1 MAYVCRNYHEAEGT
15 FAFRKAVR
23 SSAWQ
28 PNERPLDPKPRT
40 EHRLIEGS
48 NSYGKYFDVKLYQ
61 TVMAR
66 FYEPKVEN
74 GKRVERRLY
83 MGHSSQTSKQFMY
96 HTLRVDVGA
105 NRQRDSNDMYS
116 DESIIMPIY
125 TKHFMVD
132 GDDNTPFSL
141 DAVFVDG
148 VLDTVQSE
156 HTPHYRLVADTDVRK
171 FKQRVAAHFEPYIML
186 AQMRMPE
193 FKAMCDIN
201 YRLGQ
206 KFGGEGFNRAYYM
219 AIQEM
224 WTDPEP
230 RQGDIDVFFAMC
242 QKAYDIIASKRGMQQ
257 ADFQVGGSWYSR
269 QNGNQNSTVD
279 ELAKPIETAEFRRAI
294 LDRIH
299 KYVGSNSMKKPEE
312 VKQFPKHSE
321 YPRSNIHT

>member
-1 MAYVCRNYHEAEGT
+1 MAYVCRNYDEALGR
-15 FAFRKAVR
+15 FALREPVR
-23 SSAWQ
+23 STKWQ
-28 PNERPLDPKPRT
+28 PNERPLDPRPQT
-40 EHRLIEGS
+40 HHRLIEGS

-66 FYEPKVEN
+66 FYEPKVED

-83 MGHSSQTSKQFMY
+83 MGHGSQTSQQFMY
-96 HTLRVDVGA
+96 HTLSIDFGA
-105 NRQRDSNDMYS
+105 NRLRDSEGMYS

-125 TKHFMVD
+125 SKHFMYD
-132 GDDNTPFSL
+132 EDNTMFSL

-148 VLDTVQSE
+148 VLDTAQSE
-156 HTPHYRLVADTDVRK
+156 HTKHYRLVADKDVRQ

-193 FKAMCDIN
+193 FKAECDIN

-230 RQGDIDVFFAMC
+230 RQQDIDVFFEMC

-269 QNGNQNSTVD
+269 QNGQNNSTVD
-279 ELAKPIETAEFRRAI
+279 ELAKPIEMTEFRRAI

-321 YPRSNIHT
+321 YPRSNIQT

>member
-1 MAYVCRNYHEAEGT
+1 MSH
-15 FAFRKAVR
+15 
-23 SSAWQ
+23 
-28 PNERPLDPKPRT
+28 
-40 EHRLIEGS
+40 HRLIEGS
-48 NSYGKYFDVKLYQ
+48 NEYGKYFDVKLYQ
-61 TVMAR
+61 TIMAR
-66 FYEPKVEN
+66 FYEPKVED

-83 MGHSSQTSKQFMY
+83 IGHGSQTSMQFMRY
-96 HTLRVDVGA
+96 TLRVELGA
-105 NRQRDSNDMYS
+105 NRQRDSDDMYS
-116 DESIIMPIY
+116 DKSIIMPIY
-125 TKHFMVD
+125 TAHFMKDEGV
-132 GDDNTPFSL
+132 PFSL
-141 DAVFVDG
+141 DSYWVDG
-148 VLDTVQSE
+148 VLDTTRSR

-193 FKAMCDIN
+193 FKASCDIN

-230 RQGDIDVFFAMC
+230 RQQDIDVFFEMC

-279 ELAKPIETAEFRRAI
+279 ELAKPIEMPEFRRAI

-321 YPRSNIHT
+321 YPRSNIQT

>member
-1 MAYVCRNYHEAEGT
+1 MAFICRDYEEAVST
-15 FAFRKAVR
+15 FALRGAVR
-23 SSAWQ
+23 SIKWQ
-28 PNERPLDPKPRT
+28 PNERPLDPKPVSH
-40 EHRLIEGS
+40 HRLVEGS
-48 NSYGKYFDVKLYQ
+48 NEYGKYFDVKLYQ
-61 TVMAR
+61 TIMAR
-66 FYEPKVEN
+66 FYEPKVED

-83 MGHSSQTSKQFMY
+83 IGHGSQTSKQFMY
-96 HTLRVDVGA
+96 HTLRVGLGA
-105 NRQRDSNDMYS
+105 NWQRDSEDMYS

-125 TKHFMVD
+125 TAHFMKDEGV
-132 GDDNTPFSL
+132 PFSL
-141 DAVFVDG
+141 DSYWVDG
-148 VLDTVQSE
+148 VLDPTRSR

-171 FKQRVAAHFEPYIML
+171 FKAKVAAHFEPYIML

-193 FKAMCDIN
+193 FRASCDIN

-269 QNGNQNSTVD
+269 QNGSKNSTVD
-279 ELAKPIETAEFRRAI
+279 ELAKPIETTEFRRAI

-299 KYVGSNSMKKPEE
+299 KYVGSNTMKKPEE
-312 VKQFPKHSE
+312 VKQFPKSSE

>member
-1 MAYVCRNYHEAEGT
+1 MRV
-15 FAFRKAVR
+15 AVR
-23 SSAWQ
+23 SSKWQ
-28 PNERPLDPKPRT
+28 PNERPLDPKPRS
-40 EHRLIEGS
+40 EHKLIEGI
-48 NSYGKYFDVKLYQ
+48 NEYGKYFDVKLYQ

-66 FYEPKVEN
+66 FYEPKVED

-105 NRQRDSNDMYS
+105 NKQRDSEDMYS

-125 TKHFMVD
+125 TEHFMKDD
-132 GDDNTPFSL
+132 GVPFSL
-141 DAVFVDG
+141 DAYYVDG
-148 VLDTVQSE
+148 VLDPARSR
-156 HTPHYRLVADTDVRK
+156 HTPHYRLVADKDVRQYK
-171 FKQRVAAHFEPYIML
+171 AKVAAHFEPYIML

-193 FKAMCDIN
+193 FKAECDIN
-201 YRLGQ
+201 YRLGV
-206 KFGGEGFNRAYYM
+206 KFGGEGFNRGYYQ

-224 WTDPEP
+224 YQEPEP
-230 RQGDIDVFFAMC
+230 RQDAIDTFFEMC

-269 QNGNQNSTVD
+269 QNGNKNSTVD
-279 ELAKPIETAEFRRAI
+279 DLAKPIEMTEFRRAI

>member
-1 MAYVCRNYHEAEGT
+1 MAYVCKNYDEAVGT

-23 SSAWQ
+23 SIAWQ
-28 PNERPLDPKPRT
+28 PNERPLDPKPRS

-48 NSYGKYFDVKLYQ
+48 NEYGKYFDVKLYQ

-66 FYEPKVEN
+66 FYEPKVED

-105 NRQRDSNDMYS
+105 NSIWEDDVHA
-116 DESIIMPIY
+116 DERIIMPIY
-125 TKHFMVD
+125 TKSFTFD
-132 GDDNTPFSL
+132 ADNTPFSL
-141 DAVFVDG
+141 DAYYVDG
-148 VLDTVQSE
+148 TLDITRSR
-156 HTPHYRLVADTDVRK
+156 HTPHYRLVADKDVRQHK
-171 FKQRVAAHFEPYIML
+171 VKVAAHFEPYIML

-193 FKAMCDIN
+193 FKAECTLDH
-201 YRLGQ
+201 RLGQ
-206 KFGGEGFNRAYYM
+206 AFGGEGFNRAYYM
-219 AIQEM
+219 AIQEL

-230 RQGDIDVFFAMC
+230 RQQDIDVFFEMC
-242 QKAYDIIASKRGMQQ
+242 QKAYDIIASKRGMEQP
-257 ADFQVGGSWYSR
+257 DFHIAGSWYSR
-269 QNGNQNSTVD
+269 NRTESSID
-279 ELAKPIETAEFRRAI
+279 DLAKPIEMVEFRRAI

-299 KYVGSNSMKKPEE
+299 KYVGSNSLKKPEE

>member
-1 MAYVCRNYHEAEGT
+1 
-15 FAFRKAVR
+15 
-23 SSAWQ
+23 
-28 PNERPLDPKPRT
+28 
-40 EHRLIEGS
+40 
-48 NSYGKYFDVKLYQ
+48 
-61 TVMAR
+61 
-66 FYEPKVEN
+66 
-74 GKRVERRLY
+74 

-96 HTLRVDVGA
+96 YTLRVDVGA
-105 NRQRDSNDMYS
+105 NRQRDSDDMYS

-125 TKHFMVD
+125 TEHFMKDEGV
-132 GDDNTPFSL
+132 PFSL
-141 DAVFVDG
+141 DSYWVDG
-148 VLDTVQSE
+148 VLDPTRSR
-156 HTPHYRLVADTDVRK
+156 HTPHYRLVADKDVRQHK
-171 FKQRVAAHFEPYIML
+171 AKVAAHFEPYIML

-193 FKAMCDIN
+193 FKASCDIN

-206 KFGGEGFNRAYYM
+206 KFGGEGYNRAYYM

-230 RQGDIDVFFAMC
+230 RQADIDVFFEMC

-269 QNGNQNSTVD
+269 QNGNKNSTVD
-279 ELAKPIETAEFRRAI
+279 ELAKPIEMVEFRRAI

-312 VKQFPKHSE
+312 VKQFPKSSE

>member
-1 MAYVCRNYHEAEGT
+1 MAYVCRNYDEALGT
-15 FAFRKAVR
+15 FALRKPVR
-23 SSAWQ
+23 STKWQ
-28 PNERPLDPKPRT
+28 PNERPLDPRPQT
-40 EHRLIEGS
+40 HHRLIEGS

-66 FYEPKVEN
+66 FYEPKVED

-83 MGHSSQTSKQFMY
+83 MGHGSQTSQQFMY
-96 HTLRVDVGA
+96 HTLSVNLGS
-105 NRQRDSNDMYS
+105 NRLRDSEDMYS

-125 TKHFMVD
+125 SKHFMYD
-132 GDDNTPFSL
+132 EDNTMFSL

-148 VLDTVQSE
+148 VLDTAQSE
-156 HTPHYRLVADTDVRK
+156 HTKHYRLVADKDVRQ

-193 FKAMCDIN
+193 FKAECNID

-230 RQGDIDVFFAMC
+230 RQQDIDVFFEMC

-257 ADFQVGGSWYSR
+257 PDFQVGGSWYSR
-269 QNGNQNSTVD
+269 QNGQNNSTVD
-279 ELAKPIETAEFRRAI
+279 ELAKPIEMTEFRRAI

-321 YPRSNIHT
+321 YPRSNIQT

>member
-1 MAYVCRNYHEAEGT
+1 MAYVCRNYEEALGT

-28 PNERPLDPKPRT
+28 PNERPLDPKPRV
-40 EHRLIEGS
+40 EHKLIEGS

-83 MGHSSQTSKQFMY
+83 MGHSSQTSQQFMR
-96 HTLRVDVGA
+96 HTLCVDLGLNIKWTAEHREEQTVW
-105 NRQRDSNDMYS
+105 
-116 DESIIMPIY
+116 PIY

-132 GDDNTPFSL
+132 GDNNTPFSL
-141 DAVFVDG
+141 DAVYVDG
-148 VLDTVQSE
+148 VLDPAQSE
-156 HTPHYRLVADTDVRK
+156 HTKHYRLVADTDVRK

-193 FKAMCDIN
+193 FKEMCDIDH
-201 YRLGQ
+201 RLGRR
-206 KFGGEGFNRAYYM
+206 FGGEGFNRAYYM
-219 AIQEM
+219 AMQEL
-224 WTDPEP
+224 WETPEP
-230 RQGDIDVFFAMC
+230 RQQDIDVFFAMC
-242 QKAYDIIASKRGMQQ
+242 QKAYDIIASKRGMEQH
-257 ADFQVGGSWYSR
+257 DFQIKGSWYTRNTSTD
-269 QNGNQNSTVD
+269 STVD
-279 ELAKPIETAEFRRAI
+279 DLAKPIEMAEFRRAI

-299 KYVGSNSMKKPEE
+299 KYVGSNSLKKPEE
-312 VKQFPKHSE
+312 VKQFPKSSE

>member
-1 MAYVCRNYHEAEGT
+1 MAYVCRDYDEAVGT
-15 FAFRKAVR
+15 FAMRGAVR
-23 SSAWQ
+23 SIKWQ
-28 PNERPLDPKPRT
+28 PNERPLDPKPVAH
-40 EHRLIEGS
+40 HRLIEGS
-48 NSYGKYFDVKLYQ
+48 NEYGKYFDVKLYQ
-61 TVMAR
+61 TIMAR
-66 FYEPKVEN
+66 FYEPKVED

-96 HTLRVDVGA
+96 YTLRVDVGA
-105 NRQRDSNDMYS
+105 NKQRDSDDMYS
-116 DESIIMPIY
+116 DDSIIMPIY
-125 TKHFMVD
+125 TEHFMKDEGV
-132 GDDNTPFSL
+132 PFSL
-141 DAVFVDG
+141 DSYWVDG
-148 VLDTVQSE
+148 VLDPTRSR

-171 FKQRVAAHFEPYIML
+171 YKAKVAAHFEPYIML

-193 FKAMCDIN
+193 FKAECNID

-230 RQGDIDVFFAMC
+230 RQQDIDVFFEMC

-257 ADFQVGGSWYSR
+257 SDFQVGGSWYSR
-269 QNGNQNSTVD
+269 QNGNKNSTVD
-279 ELAKPIETAEFRRAI
+279 ELAKPIETTEFRRAI

-299 KYVGSNSMKKPEE
+299 KYVGSNTMKKPEE

>member
-1 MAYVCRNYHEAEGT
+1 MAYVCRDYDEAVGT
-15 FAFRKAVR
+15 FAMRGAVR
-23 SSAWQ
+23 SIKWQ
-28 PNERPLDPKPRT
+28 PNERPLDPKPVAH
-40 EHRLIEGS
+40 HRLIEGS
-48 NSYGKYFDVKLYQ
+48 NEHGKYFDVKLYQ
-61 TVMAR
+61 TIMAR
-66 FYEPKVEN
+66 FYEPKVED

-96 HTLRVDVGA
+96 YTLRVDVGA
-105 NRQRDSNDMYS
+105 NKQRDSDDMYS
-116 DESIIMPIY
+116 DDSIIMPIY
-125 TKHFMVD
+125 TEHFMKDEGV
-132 GDDNTPFSL
+132 PFSL
-141 DAVFVDG
+141 DSYWVDG
-148 VLDTVQSE
+148 VLDPTRSR

-193 FKAMCDIN
+193 FKAECNID

-230 RQGDIDVFFAMC
+230 RQQDIDVFFEMC

-269 QNGNQNSTVD
+269 QNGNKNSTVD
-279 ELAKPIETAEFRRAI
+279 ELAKPIEMTEFRRAI

-299 KYVGSNSMKKPEE
+299 KYVGSNTMKKPEE

>member
-1 MAYVCRNYHEAEGT
+1 
-15 FAFRKAVR
+15 
-23 SSAWQ
+23 
-28 PNERPLDPKPRT
+28 
-40 EHRLIEGS
+40 
-48 NSYGKYFDVKLYQ
+48 
-61 TVMAR
+61 MAR
-66 FYEPKVEN
+66 FYEPKVED

-105 NRQRDSNDMYS
+105 NRQRDSDDMYS

-125 TKHFMVD
+125 TEHFMKDEGV
-132 GDDNTPFSL
+132 PFSL
-141 DAVFVDG
+141 DSYWVDG
-148 VLDTVQSE
+148 VLDHTRSR
-156 HTPHYRLVADTDVRK
+156 HTPHYRLVADKDVRQ
-171 FKQRVAAHFEPYIML
+171 FKVKVAAHFEPYIML

-193 FKAMCDIN
+193 FRASCDIS

-206 KFGGEGFNRAYYM
+206 KFGGEGYNRAYYM

-230 RQGDIDVFFAMC
+230 RQQDIDVFFEMC

-269 QNGNQNSTVD
+269 QNGNKNSTVD
-279 ELAKPIETAEFRRAI
+279 ELAKPIEMVEFRRAI